1 MALISSVVVNS
12 INNLSDARYCAGM
25 GVDMIGFCLDE
36 SQPNY
41 VLPQDIKDIAGW
53 VAGVKLVG
61 EFKKATVEQINA
73 LTETCQLDFVQL
85 DKQYLIDEIQQINCP
100 VIQRARFTKD
110 TIESELIEEMHLY
123 KDHVAY
129 FLIYSDDYQTID
141 DTNIRFLQDLA
152 NNFKIIIGFGITK
165 ENVADVLQKIKP
177 VGIGLRGGQ
186 EIKPGLKE
194 FDSLQEIF
202 EELEEI

>member
-1 MALISSVVVNS
+1 MALITSVIVNS
-12 INNLSDARYCAGM
+12 VNNLSDARYCAGM

-41 VLPQDIKDIAGW
+41 IQSSEIKEISGW

-61 EFKKATVEQINA
+61 EFKKSTVEQINSFV
-73 LTETCQLDFVQL
+73 ETCQLDYVQL
-85 DKQYLIDEIQQINCP
+85 EKQYLIDEIQQINCP

-110 TIESELIEEMHLY
+110 TIESELVEEMHLY

-129 FLIYSDDYQTID
+129 FLIFSDDYQTID
-141 DTNIRFLQDLA
+141 ETNIRFLQDLA
-152 NNFKIIIGFGITK
+152 RDFKIIIGFGISK
-165 ENVADVLQKIKP
+165 ENVAKVLQKVKP
-177 VGIGLRGGQ
+177 DGIALRGGQ
-186 EIKPGLKE
+186 EIKPGLK
-194 FDSLQEIF
+194 DYDKLQEIF

>member
-1 MALISSVVVNS
+1 MALITSVIVNS
-12 INNLSDARYCAGM
+12 VNNLSDARYCAGM
-25 GVDMIGFCLDE
+25 GVDMLGFCLDE
-36 SQPNY
+36 TQPHY
-41 VLPQDIKDIAGW
+41 ILPQEIKEIAGW

-73 LTETCQLDFVQL
+73 LTETCQLDYVQL
-85 DKQYLIDEIQQINCP
+85 EKQYLIDEIQQINCP

-129 FLIYSDDYQTID
+129 FLIFSDDYQTID
-141 DTNIRFLQDLA
+141 ETNIRFLQDLA
-152 NNFKIIIGFGITK
+152 RDFKIIIGFGITK
-165 ENVADVLQKIKP
+165 ENVAEVLQKVKP
-177 VGIGLRGGQ
+177 EGIALRGGH

-194 FDSLQEIF
+194 FDNLQEIF